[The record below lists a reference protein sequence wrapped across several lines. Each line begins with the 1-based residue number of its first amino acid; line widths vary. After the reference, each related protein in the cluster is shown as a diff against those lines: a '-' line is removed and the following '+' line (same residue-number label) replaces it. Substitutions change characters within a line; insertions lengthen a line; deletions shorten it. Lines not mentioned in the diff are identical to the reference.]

1 MKQKM
6 TNEEIRDMY
15 CKIHAEMCN
24 IARIPTAKRT
34 YAQKRDY
41 KILCEKLDLIEKMFD
56 IWG

>member
-6 TNEEIRDMY
+6 TNQEILDMY
-15 CKIHAEMCN
+15 CKIHNDMCQ
-24 IARIPTAKRT
+24 IAKIPVSQRT
-34 YAQKRDY
+34 HSQKRDY

>member
-6 TNEEIRDMY
+6 TNKEILDMY
-15 CKIHAEMCN
+15 CKLHAEMCN
-24 IARIPTAKRT
+24 IAKIPASNRT

-41 KILCEKLDLIEKMFD
+41 KIVCEKLDLIEKMFE